1 MEYLA
6 NIGVAIVVISLI
18 ATYFSFAVSIQSEKT
33 HRRLRN
39 RKQRDANSK
48 NISRLKIQ
56 IELLEQRIKILE
68 ERNSK

>member
-6 NIGVAIVVISLI
+6 NIGVAIVAISLI
-18 ATYFSFAVSIQSEKT
+18 ATYISFTVAIQTEKT

-39 RKQRDANSK
+39 RKQRDENSK

-56 IELLEQRIKILE
+56 IELLEQRVKILE